1 MRRQYDTPAHRA
13 IALAG
18 WALAVIG
25 LVGIIVYPRA
35 LVLWVFFIFF
45 GIAALPRALGEWWR
59 DRRRL

>member
-1 MRRQYDTPAHRA
+1 MRGQYNTPVHRA

-18 WALAVIG
+18 WALAVVG
-25 LVGIIVYPRA
+25 LVGIIVYPSA

-59 DRRRL
+59 DRRSR

>member
-1 MRRQYDTPAHRA
+1 MRRQYDTPHRA

-25 LVGIIVYPRA
+25 LVGFIVYPRA
-35 LVLWVFFIFF
+35 SVLWVFFIFF

>member
-1 MRRQYDTPAHRA
+1 MPASRNTPAHRA

-45 GIAALPRALGEWWR
+45 GIAAVPRALGEWWR